1 MDKAA
6 SRIRLHSCNAN
17 KAKMKGKSG
26 HFAIK
31 GSVFY
36 VDSIAD
42 FQHQRRNIVIFNNIS
57 QTAQNSRILS

>member
-26 HFAIK
+26 RFAIK

-36 VDSIAD
+36 VDSFAD
-42 FQHQRRNIVIFNNIS
+42 FQH
-57 QTAQNSRILS
+57 